1 MNSRYLFCVIFL
13 IGSIVNAQTDNSINV
28 RGKVTSGSKVISGAF
43 VTLMGENIKDTT
55 DINGDYSIT
64 KSSVAVIK
72 SAAPQNERIT
82 FRNGILELSL
92 LKSSP
97 VKIEVFNVKGKLL
110 RKEVLRNTNAGVYRI
125 NFAGIS
131 RASEVLLI
139 RASIGGNTMS
149 CRYLPLQN
157 GKSVSGESAGIF
169 QSQFGGGLAKLTAV
183 VDSLKVEKE
192 GFTSKVVLIESYD
205 EIVNISLDSVNADGG
220 FKENQGSN
228 CAVGTIPGTIN
239 SNKLPDPFTKFD
251 GTRMSTKSEWPC
263 RRQEIWK
270 LAEKY
275 MYGEKPM
282 NPESVTG
289 TVTGSKITVNVSNG
303 GKSVTFSV
311 EVSLP
316 SGGSGPYPA
325 IIGLGGGFMGFPLDE
340 AAVKGEGVAT
350 ILYDPYKIGSESTS
364 RTNKTGVFYDL
375 YGNRSKTGLL
385 MAWAWGVSRIIDVIE
400 QSGGD
405 LIRADAIG
413 VSGCSRFGK
422 GAFAIGV
429 FDQRIALTIPFESG
443 SGGVPI
449 YRGLSGE
456 GAQSASSAYGET
468 YWLGDDFQPFTNN
481 TNALPLDAHE
491 LVAMVAPRG
500 LLILDN
506 PHIANLGPKSA
517 HVSALG
523 GAEVYKALGVG
534 GNIAYISN
542 VTDGS
547 HCRWRTEFA
556 TPLKNSIARH
566 LKKSDNAPDG
576 VINAHSKATGKLSD
590 WITWTTPA
598 LE

>member
-1 MNSRYLFCVIFL
+1 M
-13 IGSIVNAQTDNSINV
+13 
-28 RGKVTSGSKVISGAF
+28 
-43 VTLMGENIKDTT
+43 
-55 DINGDYSIT
+55 
-64 KSSVAVIK
+64 
-72 SAAPQNERIT
+72 
-82 FRNGILELSL
+82 
-92 LKSSP
+92 
-97 VKIEVFNVKGKLL
+97 
-110 RKEVLRNTNAGVYRI
+110 
-125 NFAGIS
+125 
-131 RASEVLLI
+131 
-139 RASIGGNTMS
+139 
-149 CRYLPLQN
+149 
-157 GKSVSGESAGIF
+157 
-169 QSQFGGGLAKLTAV
+169 TAV
-183 VDSLKVEKE
+183 ADSLKVEKE
-192 GFTSKVVLIESYD
+192 GFKTKVVLLESHD
-205 EIVNISLDSVNADGG
+205 TTVNISLEPANASGG
-220 FKENQGSN
+220 FKENQGSD

-251 GTRMSTKSEWPC
+251 GTRMSSRSEWPC
-263 RRQEIWK
+263 RRQELWK
-270 LAEKY
+270 LAERY

-289 TVTGSKITVNVSNG
+289 TVTSSKITVTVSDK

-311 EVSLP
+311 NVSLP
-316 SGGSGPYPA
+316 TGGSGPYPA
-325 IIGLGGGFMGFPLDE
+325 IIGLGGGFFGFPLNE
-340 AAVKGEGVAT
+340 TVVKGEGVAT
-350 ILYDPYKIGSESTS
+350 ILYDPYEIGSESTS
-364 RTNKTGVFYDL
+364 RTNKTGAFYDL

-405 LIRADAIG
+405 IIKADAIG

-481 TNALPLDAHE
+481 TNGLPLDAHE

-542 VTDGS
+542 VTDGG
-547 HCRWRTEFA
+547 HCGWRNEFA

-590 WITWTTPA
+590 WITWTTPV